1 MSTSNG
7 VIEMRYISNVTG
19 LYEQPLHNHNLHV
32 GQWVRTGKSG
42 KQTYKGVFMGSI
54 LGKPVF
60 VQDFGESRP
69 IFMQRMH
76 DTRELVKLATS
87 LFENAVIV
95 D

>member
-1 MSTSNG
+1 
-7 VIEMRYISNVTG
+7 MRYISTITG

-32 GQWVRTGKSG
+32 GSWVRAGKNG
-42 KQTYKGVFMGSI
+42 KQTSKGVFMGTI

-76 DTRELVKLATS
+76 DIRKLVKLANQ
-87 LFENAVIV
+87 LFDRVEFV

>member
-1 MSTSNG
+1 M
-7 VIEMRYISNVTG
+7 
-19 LYEQPLHNHNLHV
+19 
-32 GQWVRTGKSG
+32 RTGKNG
-42 KQTYKGVFMGSI
+42 KETAKGVFMGTI

-76 DTRELVKLATS
+76 DTRELVKLANA
-87 LFENAVIV
+87 LFENSVIV